1 MTDIDGVDTTQPVHT
16 SVSGASPCPGGN
28 RFAGPAA
35 SHPANPPP
43 RLLRDVLS
51 FEKRCRRTSI
61 RRSDRS
67 NPTRRRLLRP
77 GR

>member
-1 MTDIDGVDTTQPVHT
+1 MTDIDDRPQFVDTTQLVQP
-16 SVSGASPCPGGN
+16 SVCSGKD
-28 RFAGPAA
+28 RFAGPTA
-35 SHPANPPP
+35 SYPQKPPP

-77 GR
+77 SR